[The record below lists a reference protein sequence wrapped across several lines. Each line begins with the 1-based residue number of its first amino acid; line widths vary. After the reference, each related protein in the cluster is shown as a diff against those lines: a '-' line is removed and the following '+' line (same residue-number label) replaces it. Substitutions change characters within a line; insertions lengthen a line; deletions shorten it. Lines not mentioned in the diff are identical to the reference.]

1 MSSNKVTSSMKA
13 KRMIAD
19 TAVHIFLA
27 VMALVWLFPI
37 FWVILTS
44 FRAEKGSYVSTFF
57 PKSYTLDNY
66 IRLFTNTSV
75 LNFPRMFMNTLII
88 AICSCVVSTFFVL
101 AVSYSMSRLRFKM
114 RKSFMNIA
122 MILGLFPAFMS
133 MVAVYYILKSIGLSE
148 GAMIRVALVLVYSGS
163 SGLGFYIAK
172 GFFDTIPKA
181 LDEAAYI
188 DGCTKWQVFYKITIP
203 LSKPI
208 IVYTVLTSFMGPW
221 VDFIFAKVICRA
233 EAKYYTVAIG
243 LWRMLE
249 KEYIDNWY
257 TCFAAGAVCIS
268 IPIAI
273 LFIFMQR
280 YYTEGL
286 SGAVKG

>member
-1 MSSNKVTSSMKA
+1 MSKKQETTSMRTKKIVT
-13 KRMIAD
+13 D
-19 TAVHIFLA
+19 TLVHILLA
-27 VMALVWLFPI
+27 VLAVVWIFPI

-44 FRAEKGSYVSTFF
+44 FRAEKGSYVSSFF

-66 IRLFTNTSV
+66 AKLFTDTTV
-75 LNFPRMFMNTLII
+75 LNFPKMFMNTLII
-88 AICSCVVSTFFVL
+88 AIFTCLISTFFVL
-101 AVSYSMSRLRFKM
+101 AVSYCMSRLRFRM

-133 MVAVYYILKSIGLSE
+133 MVAVYYILKSLGLSE

-181 LDEAAYI
+181 MDEAAFI

-208 IVYTVLTSFMGPW
+208 IVYTVLTSFLGPW

-233 EAKYYTVAIG
+233 ESDYYTVAIG

-273 LFIFMQR
+273 LFVFMQR
-280 YYTEGL
+280 YYTDGL

>member
-88 AICSCVVSTFFVL
+88 AICSCVVSTFLYLQYLIVCQDCVL
-101 AVSYSMSRLRFKM
+101 K
-114 RKSFMNIA
+114 
-122 MILGLFPAFMS
+122 
-133 MVAVYYILKSIGLSE
+133 
-148 GAMIRVALVLVYSGS
+148 
-163 SGLGFYIAK
+163 
-172 GFFDTIPKA
+172 
-181 LDEAAYI
+181 
-188 DGCTKWQVFYKITIP
+188 
-203 LSKPI
+203 
-208 IVYTVLTSFMGPW
+208 
-221 VDFIFAKVICRA
+221 
-233 EAKYYTVAIG
+233 
-243 LWRMLE
+243 
-249 KEYIDNWY
+249 
-257 TCFAAGAVCIS
+257 
-268 IPIAI
+268 
-273 LFIFMQR
+273 
-280 YYTEGL
+280 
-286 SGAVKG
+286 